1 MAALLLYLISLRGWH
16 IIFFW
21 VSATRTA
28 SSAVSALFE
37 IVSEGK
43 LITEGHA
50 FALKVTPVSKY
61 EVISVRQLSLSWS
74 YMLQL
79 SIQKFC
85 VVLCLKK
92 LCGCLWDTSHSTFFW
107 AQFSCAHLQSQVEI
121 SPCQPR
127 MGCIAFTPVQ
137 LSKCWILNAVHH
149 LAHPSTVS
157 CMQLHFSSDTS
168 WMRLNE
174 KEIRI
179 N

>member
-1 MAALLLYLISLRGWH
+1 MAFKYSWFLGKILLEVMAALLLYLISLRGWH

-50 FALKVTPVSKY
+50 FALKVTPISKY

-79 SIQKFC
+79 RIQKFC

-121 SPCQPR
+121 TQ
-127 MGCIAFTPVQ
+127 APV
-137 LSKCWILNAVHH
+137 SHGWDAWH
-149 LAHPSTVS
+149 LHLCNWAYA
-157 CMQLHFSSDTS
+157 
-168 WMRLNE
+168 E
-174 KEIRI
+174 Y
-179 N
+179 

>member
-1 MAALLLYLISLRGWH
+1 MAFKYSWFLGKILLEVMAALLLYLISLRGWH

-79 SIQKFC
+79 RIQKFC

-107 AQFSCAHLQSQVEI
+107 AEFSCAHLQSQVEI
-121 SPCQPR
+121 TQ
-127 MGCIAFTPVQ
+127 APVSHGWDA
-137 LSKCWILNAVHH
+137 LH
-149 LAHPSTVS
+149 LHLCNWAYA
-157 CMQLHFSSDTS
+157 
-168 WMRLNE
+168 E
-174 KEIRI
+174 Y
-179 N
+179 